1 MILPRLGP
9 GPEAVR
15 RAGGWALAAGLL
27 LCGALAGCAAPG
39 VKGGPS
45 DRGYESPFAHALP
58 EADPSAHG
66 TVQGPRLLGET
77 EQVAVRLGRAPDGR
91 VVLLQILTPGLT
103 PQQEAALRRA
113 FEAGEWR
120 RETPVAPQAESWIEN
135 LVRAR

>member
-1 MILPRLGP
+1 
-9 GPEAVR
+9 
-15 RAGGWALAAGLL
+15 
-27 LCGALAGCAAPG
+27 
-39 VKGGPS
+39 
-45 DRGYESPFAHALP
+45 
-58 EADPSAHG
+58 
-66 TVQGPRLLGET
+66 VQGPRLLGET